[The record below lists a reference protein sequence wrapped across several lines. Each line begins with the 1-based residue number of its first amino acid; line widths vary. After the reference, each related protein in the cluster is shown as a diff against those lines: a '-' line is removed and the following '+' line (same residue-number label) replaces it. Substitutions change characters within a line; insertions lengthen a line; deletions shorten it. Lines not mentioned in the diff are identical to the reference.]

1 MPSVSSEDL
10 NHYVTWNDK
19 FGCSDTG
26 QCSTQSDS

>member
-10 NHYVTWNDK
+10 NHYVIWNEK

-26 QCSTQSDS
+26 CRVQADS

>member
-19 FGCSDTG
+19 FGCSDSG
-26 QCSTQSDS
+26 CSAQTDS